1 MLDGGAEVI
10 VPAFGYLALL
20 FVLVEV
26 RELDDLGTG
35 EASDVEVVVDLDE
48 GLAGHELDAAVASL
62 GAGTS

>member
-1 MLDGGAEVI
+1 MLDGRAEVI
-10 VPAFGYLALL
+10 VPAFGYFALL

>member
-1 MLDGGAEVI
+1 
-10 VPAFGYLALL
+10 L

-26 RELDDLGTG
+26 RELDDFGTG

>member
-1 MLDGGAEVI
+1 VLDGCAEVI
-10 VPAFGYLALL
+10 VPAFGYFALL